1 MGLFGW
7 IYVTPLLLHLRNH
20 MYKGNKGKQTRSDKQ
35 IGFLGHQRVPVSLE
49 EYLPVRLYVVA
60 NRIRTGTVI
69 KFSQF

>member
-1 MGLFGW
+1 
-7 IYVTPLLLHLRNH
+7 